1 MAVRPEHFFL
11 PVVGGLVLIGLTALL
26 ITLNWRAA
34 NGRLRRNQ
42 SVGIRTPSTM
52 RSDQAWG
59 AGHRAALRLAPLHL
73 LTLAATLL
81 WLVFSA
87 MHARTVLGVQFAWL
101 GSMFVFVVV
110 VLYTA
115 LVASRAA
122 RSGDDPPLNS

>member
-1 MAVRPEHFFL
+1 VHPEHFFL
-11 PVVGGLVLIGLTALL
+11 PVVGALVLIGLTALL

-42 SVGIRTPSTM
+42 
-52 RSDQAWG
+52 
-59 AGHRAALRLAPLHL
+59 PLHL

-87 MHARTVLGVQFAWL
+87 MYAQTVLGVQFAWL
-101 GSMFVFVVV
+101 GSMFGFVVV